1 MELQFILDNL
11 HKPIEFHFLLRHLFL
26 ESILNWMK
34 SFSTQN
40 GFFKNRF
47 YPKMF
52 FWLGIINELSSS
64 GLWAIYFLTI
74 RPPGPFRRWLALYY
88 CELTQ
93 REVEY
98 LSLSRDTT
106 EADIKQRREIRNKNV
121 VYIDQCAV
129 VAAIKGRVLIL
140 EGLEKCER
148 NVLPVLNNLL
158 ENRYAPNV
166 FLPKLINI
174 LKIVSSK
181 HNHRS

>member
-1 MELQFILDNL
+1 VIWDYF
-11 HKPIEFHFLLRHLFL
+11 
-26 ESILNWMK
+26 
-34 SFSTQN
+34 
-40 GFFKNRF
+40 
-47 YPKMF
+47 
-52 FWLGIINELSSS
+52 LSS
-64 GLWAIYFLTI
+64 FLTYI

-98 LSLSRDTT
+98 ISLSRDTT

-158 ENRYAPNV
+158 ENRYSDCLYFNYYYIIIIIYS
-166 FLPKLINI
+166 KIGI
-174 LKIVSSK
+174 LTWE
-181 HNHRS
+181 